1 MTETR
6 RNPHA
11 TPNGWK
17 RWLLIG
23 LGWTFIL
30 LGIAGL
36 VLPVLQGILF
46 LAIGA
51 LLLAAA
57 SYRVRRWLVT
67 LRRRYPAFGAALDAG
82 RGWLRRHSCR
92 KR

>member
-11 TPNGWK
+11 TANGWK

-30 LGIAGL
+30 LGLAGL
-36 VLPVLQGILF
+36 VLQGILF

-67 LRRRYPAFGAALDAG
+67 LRRRYPTFGAALDAG
-82 RGWLRRHSCR
+82 RGWLRRHSRR